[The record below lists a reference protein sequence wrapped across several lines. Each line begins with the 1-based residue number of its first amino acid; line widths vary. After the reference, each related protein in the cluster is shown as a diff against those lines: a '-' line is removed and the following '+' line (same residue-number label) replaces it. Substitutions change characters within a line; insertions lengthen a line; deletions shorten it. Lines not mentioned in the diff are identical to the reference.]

1 VSVRTSIAVGE
12 REAERTRGLQQLLAA
27 KALST
32 AELEEMRRRWDA

>member
-12 REAERTRGLQQLLAA
+12 REAESTGGLQQLLAA
-27 KALST
+27 QALST